1 MQMLC
6 QKYPGV
12 EEDYRFRDIWKLQ
25 PENGKPSRADSL
37 LRALQIDIVIAGFP
51 CQGVS
56 MAGNREGLLS
66 QVSLSVNGSAQHSLF
81 SLLSFSQTMGL
92 GAARACILGR

>member
-12 EEDYRFRDIWKLQ
+12 AAKYRFRDIWELH
-25 PENGKPSRADSL
+25 PENGKPSRADTL
-37 LRALQIDIVIAGFP
+37 LRESQIDIVIAGFP

-56 MAGNREGLLS
+56 MAGNRAGLLS
-66 QVSLSVNGSAQHSLF
+66 QVSLSVNGSAQLFAFFFCSLVHKK
-81 SLLSFSQTMGL
+81 
-92 GAARACILGR
+92 